1 MGEKLLLLT
10 GTLAEPSLR
19 RVMEGID
26 TDEYDWTVRA
36 LGVKIAALLTADT
49 ILRRLTETDDADR
62 VLLPG
67 RCRGDLERLAAHFG
81 VPFER
86 GPEELRDLP
95 EFLGQGGQPPDLS
108 RHDMRIFAEIIEAPL
123 LGTEAILRR
132 AAQFAGDG
140 ADVIDIGCMPDVPF
154 PNLAEV
160 VARLKAEGYRVSVD
174 SMVPEELLAGGRAGA
189 DYLLSL
195 TEETLWIADEVA
207 STPVLLPSTPGD
219 LDSLVRAGDCLNAR
233 GQACILDPILDPIH
247 FGFTDAIV
255 RYHRLRQRRPDA
267 ALMMGVGNLTELTE
281 ADTTGINAILTGIM
295 SELRIGNLLATEV
308 SPHCRSVVR
317 ELDLA
322 RRMMFRAR
330 EEGSLP
336 KQISGGLSALH
347 DRKPFPYGADEI
359 RAAALEVKDRNFRIQ
374 VSRDAIHIYNRE
386 GHHCASDP
394 FDLYPDLDVEQDG
407 AHAFY
412 LGVELARAQIALQ
425 LGKRYSQDNMLDWG
439 CALPPSAEDLTRFAP
454 VGTTKKKRPRSQD

>member
-1 MGEKLLLLT
+1 VAEKLLLLT

-26 TDEYDWTVRA
+26 ADEYDWTVRA

-49 ILRRLTETDDADR
+49 ILKRLTHTEDADR

-67 RCRGDLERLAAHFG
+67 RFRGDLERLAAHFG

-86 GPEELRDLP
+86 GPDELRDLP
-95 EFLGQGGQPPDLS
+95 EFLGQGGQAPDLS

-123 LGTEAILRR
+123 LETEAILRR
-132 AAQFAGDG
+132 AAQFVSDG
-140 ADVIDIGCMPDVPF
+140 ADVIDIGCMPEVPF
-154 PNLAEV
+154 PDLPDV
-160 VARLKAEGYRVSVD
+160 VARLKAEGYTVSVD
-174 SMVPEELLAGGRAGA
+174 SLDPEELLAGGRAGA

-195 TEETLWIADEVA
+195 TEETLWIVEEVA
-207 STPVLLPSTPGD
+207 STPVLLPSKHGD
-219 LDSLVRAGDCLNAR
+219 LDSLVRAGDCLSAR
-233 GQACILDPILDPIH
+233 GRACILDPILDPIH

-255 RYHRLRQRRPDA
+255 RYHTLRQRRPDA

-281 ADTTGINAILTGIM
+281 ADTTGINAMLTGIM
-295 SELRIGNLLATEV
+295 SELRIGNLLATQV

-322 RRMMFRAR
+322 RRIMYRAR
-330 EEGSLP
+330 EEVGLP

-347 DRKPFPYGADEI
+347 ERKPFPYGPDEI

-374 VSRDAIHIYNRE
+374 VSREAIHIYNRE
-386 GHHCASDP
+386 GYHCASDP
-394 FDLYPDLDVEQDG
+394 FDLYPHLDVEQDG

-425 LGKRYSQDNMLDWG
+425 LGKRYSQDNLLDWG
-439 CALPPSAEDLTRFAP
+439 CALAPSPEDRTRFAP
-454 VGTTKKKRPRSQD
+454 EGTTKKQRPRSRD